1 MHDKKILLIGLEKVF
16 AGTLTVALRERGAE
30 VDCLGGE
37 TIDLP
42 GGAYDVL
49 LIDVVADLA
58 LIKRLKS
65 VSPDTW
71 AVIMADTAT
80 VPSPA
85 DIIRLGGDDYFMK
98 SRDVGYLLLRL
109 GHCLRYLTSRQEMLA
124 QHDQLEKE
132 IAAKNA
138 AKEELRQRL
147 IFYQTLMNAGSSP
160 LYVVD
165 INDFTVKWANR
176 ACYFH
181 NDYEGRTCHQLT
193 HGRDTPCN
201 GANDP
206 CTIAEIKKT
215 GKSVVVEHTHI
226 DDRGKE
232 TIVEVHSS
240 PIFADDG
247 KLIQVVEN
255 CIDITERTQ
264 LQSQLRH
271 AQKMESIATMAA
283 GIAHDFNNILT
294 VILGFS
300 DLAHSLLEDDNELKA
315 YLLEVIKAGRRAR
328 ALIAQ
333 ILSFSRGKELAKQ
346 PVLLNPIVKETVKL
360 LKASLPSTIELRFNI
375 DPECGMVMAEPT
387 QIHQVLMN
395 LCSNAFQA
403 MESEGGTL
411 EINMERLTI
420 DEKGVAAAP
429 SLRPGVYICLRVID
443 NGPGMD
449 PFTMDRIFEPYFT
462 TKAQGQGGPGS
473 GLGLSVAHGI
483 INAHKGVIM
492 VSSKLGQGSVFSIY
506 LPEIAM
512 EMETDQQVGLPVAGG
527 GDEHIIFVDDEGSIA
542 GLGKKIL
549 EKLGYK
555 VTVFTDSI
563 KALAAIKSAPDK
575 FDILVSDLT
584 MPHLTGLGLAREIK
598 QADIKLPVIIISGY
612 SLDRNLADEAAKYGV
627 RAVLKKPFE
636 YEGLAQSIREALT
649 AAA

>member
-1 MHDKKILLIGLEKVF
+1 MHDKKVLLIGLEKVF
-16 AGTLTVALRERGAE
+16 ACTLIAAMRERGAE
-30 VDCLGGE
+30 VDCLGDK
-37 TIDLP
+37 TADLP
-42 GGAYDVL
+42 GGAYDIL
-49 LIDVVADLA
+49 LIDVAVDLA
-58 LIKRLKS
+58 LIKRVKT
-65 VSPDTW
+65 VNPNVW
-71 AVIMADTAT
+71 AVILADTAT
-80 VPSPA
+80 VPPLA
-85 DIIRLGGDDYFMK
+85 DIILLGGDDYFIK
-98 SRDVGYLLLRL
+98 SRDVGYLLFRL
-109 GHCLRYLTSRQEMLA
+109 DHCLQYLTGRQEMLV

-132 IAAKNA
+132 IVAKNA

-181 NDYEGRTCHQLT
+181 NDYEGKTCYQLT

-201 GANDP
+201 GVNDP

-215 GKSVVVEHTHI
+215 GQSVIVEHTHI
-226 DDRGKE
+226 DAQGRE

-240 PIFADDG
+240 PIFADNG

-264 LQSQLRH
+264 LQGQLRH

-300 DLAHSLLEDDNELKA
+300 DLAHSLLEDGSELKA

-333 ILSFSRGKELAKQ
+333 IFSFSRGKELAKQ
-346 PVLLNPIVKETVKL
+346 PVFLNPIVKETVKL
-360 LKASLPSTIELRFNI
+360 LKASLPSTIELRFNV
-375 DPECGMVMAEPT
+375 DSECGMVMAEPT

-395 LCSNAFQA
+395 LCNNAFQA
-403 MESEGGTL
+403 MESEVGRM
-411 EINMERLTI
+411 EINMERLTL
-420 DEKGVAAAP
+420 DEKGAAAP
-429 SLRPGVYICLRVID
+429 GLRPGAYICLRVID
-443 NGPGMD
+443 NGLGMD

-462 TKAQGQGGPGS
+462 TKAQGPGGPGS

-483 INAHKGVIM
+483 ISAHKGVIT

-506 LPEIAM
+506 LPEIVM
-512 EMETDQQVGLPVAGG
+512 ETETDQPVGLPVTGG

-555 VTVFTDSI
+555 VTVFTDSR

-598 QADIKLPVIIISGY
+598 QADIPLPVIIISGY
-612 SLDRNLADEAAKYGV
+612 NLGQELADEAAKYGV
-627 RAVLKKPFE
+627 WVVLKKPFE
-636 YEGLAQSIREALT
+636 YEDLAQSIRGALT
-649 AAA
+649 ATA